1 VAMKVLVVTESYWPN
16 ADGAALFERRLVLG
30 EIGLGHD
37 MTVWAAGKSWQSNRE
52 TDGPYT
58 IWREKAA
65 RFWFNRKYMV
75 SYWPWWSARRIIR
88 QTRPDVIHIHNCYF
102 MGLAAMYWARHYH
115 IPVVATNHFMPEN
128 ALLNLRGVE
137 GLYRT
142 LERLIWSFLVWFH
155 NRASYVTSP
164 TPTAVKL
171 LVDHGLKVPASA
183 ISNGIDL
190 AVFRPGLDTTSVVA
204 KYNLATDRPI
214 VLYVG
219 RVDGEKRLDV
229 IIAAL
234 PALLAKQPVQ
244 VVIAGY
250 GIAMDSLRE
259 QAERLGV
266 AEAVKFTGYIDE
278 ADKPALYNSADV
290 FAIASPAE
298 LQSIVT
304 LEAMASGLPIV
315 AVDVAALCELCHDGD
330 NGYLFPRDDSQAL
343 ADKVSRLI
351 SDEGLRKQFGA
362 ESIRIVHEH
371 HGTEVMFSE
380 YEMAYKRAYHKRN
393 E

>member
-1 VAMKVLVVTESYWPN
+1 
-16 ADGAALFERRLVLG
+16 
-30 EIGLGHD
+30 
-37 MTVWAAGKSWQSNRE
+37 
-52 TDGPYT
+52 
-58 IWREKAA
+58 
-65 RFWFNRKYMV
+65 
-75 SYWPWWSARRIIR
+75 
-88 QTRPDVIHIHNCYF
+88 
-102 MGLAAMYWARHYH
+102 
-115 IPVVATNHFMPEN
+115 
-128 ALLNLRGVE
+128 
-137 GLYRT
+137 
-142 LERLIWSFLVWFH
+142 
-155 NRASYVTSP
+155 
-164 TPTAVKL
+164 
-171 LVDHGLKVPASA
+171 
-183 ISNGIDL
+183 
-190 AVFRPGLDTTSVVA
+190 VVA

-315 AVDVAALCELCHDGD
+315 AVDVAALSELCHDGD